1 MIELS
6 NMGEI
11 DILSYFVN
19 KSTPENIKVK
29 LFVNNMI
36 PKKDYTVH
44 NFIEL
49 NPGFYDDVLLD
60 PKNWE
65 VKYGKIENTDI
76 ETNILHYPNVLF
88 NVNGYVGK
96 IYGYYGVGVS
106 SGKLKFYSAF
116 NEPKNVNVEGASLN
130 LSLNLLTKQF
140 INNS

>member
-49 NPGFYDDVLLD
+49 NPGFYDDVLLNPD
-60 PKNWE
+60 NWQ
-65 VKYGKIENTDI
+65 VQLAQLENIQMNVITYTDI
-76 ETNILHYPNVLF
+76 LF
-88 NVNGYVGK
+88 NVKGYVGK
-96 IYGYYGVGVS
+96 IYGYYGIGVT

-116 NEPKNVNVEGASLN
+116 DKPYDINVEGASLKTTIN
-130 LSLNLLTKQF
+130 LIIKPYMST
-140 INNS
+140 

>member
-49 NPGFYDDVLLD
+49 SAGFYDDVTLD
-60 PKNWE
+60 PQQWNAQ
-65 VKYGKIENTDI
+65 VALVENI
-76 ETNILHYPNVLF
+76 ETNIITYSDILF
-88 NVNGYVGK
+88 NVKGFVGK
-96 IYGYYGVGVS
+96 IYGYYGVGTS
-106 SGKLKFYSAF
+106 TGKLKFYSTF
-116 NEPKNVNVEGASLN
+116 EKPYEVNVEGAYIKTTI
-130 LSLNLLTKQF
+130 NLLSKQF
-140 INNS
+140 VSK